1 MPLHEVQ
8 TKDPIVVFT
17 YVGPLCPQSKH
28 FLLWGKAAR
37 SLRSFKFFSSCF
49 FFTEAIMDVCS
60 ASLPRTAQVYEKN
73 FRGGMKLE
81 HLVTQSRHA
90 NLCVLQ
96 TGANYLSLKSQR
108 SLWAQALP
116 HILCRVADFI
126 VEIQFVLQRLLKC
139 SPKYWAHITFL
150 ISCGW
155 LLEMM
160 VPPEQLPCPTNA

>member
-60 ASLPRTAQVYEKN
+60 ASLPRTAQVYEKKLQG
-73 FRGGMKLE
+73 RGE
-81 HLVTQSRHA
+81 VRASSHAIPSRQS
-90 NLCVLQ
+90 LCVTNGCKL
-96 TGANYLSLKSQR
+96 
-108 SLWAQALP
+108 AQALP

-126 VEIQFVLQRLLKC
+126 VKIQFVLQRLLKC
-139 SPKYWAHITFL
+139 SP
-150 ISCGW
+150 
-155 LLEMM
+155 
-160 VPPEQLPCPTNA
+160 

>member
-60 ASLPRTAQVYEKN
+60 ASLPRTAQVYERN
-73 FRGGMKLE
+73 FRGGVKLE

-90 NLCVLQ
+90 NLFVTNGSKLAPSFTSYSMPSGRFYCGNSIRSSAPSEVFSPILG
-96 TGANYLSLKSQR
+96 TYNLSYLL
-108 SLWAQALP
+108 
-116 HILCRVADFI
+116 RVT
-126 VEIQFVLQRLLKC
+126 
-139 SPKYWAHITFL
+139 P
-150 ISCGW
+150 
-155 LLEMM
+155 
-160 VPPEQLPCPTNA
+160 

>member
-73 FRGGMKLE
+73 FRGGVKLE

-90 NLCVLQ
+90 NLFVLQ

-108 SLWAQALP
+108 SVSAQALP

-126 VEIQFVLQRLLKC
+126 VEIPFVLQRLLKC
-139 SPKYWAHITFL
+139 SPHI
-150 ISCGW
+150 
-155 LLEMM
+155 
-160 VPPEQLPCPTNA
+160 

>member
-60 ASLPRTAQVYEKN
+60 ASLPRTAQVYEKKLQG
-73 FRGGMKLE
+73 RGE
-81 HLVTQSRHA
+81 VRASSHAIPSRQS
-90 NLCVLQ
+90 LCVTNGCKLPFPQ
-96 TGANYLSLKSQR
+96 ISEVIISPSFASYSMPSGRFYCENSIRSSATFEVFSLILGTYNLSYLL
-108 SLWAQALP
+108 
-116 HILCRVADFI
+116 RVT
-126 VEIQFVLQRLLKC
+126 
-139 SPKYWAHITFL
+139 P
-150 ISCGW
+150 
-155 LLEMM
+155 
-160 VPPEQLPCPTNA
+160 